1 MPDTVASKSLLR
13 ARLREVR
20 RQLSEVQRNSA
31 AQALCH
37 HVVDLPCW
45 SRARRVALYM
55 AGDGEIPTTP
65 LAALCRS
72 AEKQLFLPVM
82 GEDRTLSFAAWARD
96 APLVRNSFGIEE
108 PPVAAETVDV
118 AQLDIIFMPLVGWD
132 RQGGR
137 LGMGGGYYDRSLEG
151 VRGPLRVGL
160 AYSLQETSRL
170 PRDEWD
176 IPLDFVI
183 TELAAHRCRPAD

>member
-13 ARLREVR
+13 ARLRASR
-20 RQLSEVQRNSA
+20 RQLGEAERNSA
-31 AQALCH
+31 ALALCR
-37 HVVDLPCW
+37 HVIDLPLW

-55 AGDGEIPTTP
+55 AGDGEIPTGP
-65 LAALCRS
+65 LAALCRT
-72 AEKQLFLPVM
+72 AEKRLFLPVM
-82 GEDRTLSFAAWARD
+82 GSDRTLSFIAWETGV
-96 APLVRNSFGIEE
+96 PLVRNGFGIEE
-108 PPVAAETVDV
+108 PPAGAEPVDV

-137 LGMGGGYYDRSLEG
+137 LGMGGGYYDRSLNG
-151 VRGPLRVGL
+151 VRGPLLVGL
-160 AYSLQETSRL
+160 AYALQETPRL

-176 IPLDFVI
+176 VPLDFVV